1 MVTLGLI
8 AVFALVALFAASASA
23 EAPEYG
29 RCLAHTG
36 GKWKT
41 SGCTAAAKPGE
52 EKFEWYPYS
61 GPAANGEEKAV
72 VNKAFTSKSTE
83 GTLIRLEGVGEA
95 TGGVKT
101 KVFCKGETSSGE
113 VTGPKTS
120 VASKIVFTG
129 CESSGAKCNLFEG
142 AEGEVR
148 WNDVEGQLVVEKFG
162 YNKEKKVAVPAR
174 NKVANEYTP
183 KGQEFFTQFECG
195 SLTVQVKRH
204 VLSPVTA
211 NIMLSATTVKFAAL
225 GGNQKPEHVA
235 LSINTE
241 TGQETF
247 GPELSLEAWF
257 EEFQPVPLEECG
269 LTLTTL
275 QTNEEALEIDTVI

>member
-1 MVTLGLI
+1 VALGLI
-8 AVFALVALFAASASA
+8 AVLAAAALFAASASA
-23 EAPEYG
+23 EPPEYG

-41 SGCTAAAKPGE
+41 SGCTTAAKPGE

-72 VNKAFTSKSTE
+72 VNKAFTGKSTE
-83 GTLIRLEGVGEA
+83 GTLIRLEATGEA
-95 TGGVKT
+95 HGGFKT

-113 VTGPKTS
+113 VTGPKTN

-129 CESSGAKCNLFEG
+129 CEVSSGAKCRTFG
-142 AEGEVR
+142 AAEGEVR

-162 YNKEKKVAVPAR
+162 YNKEKKAAVPAR

-195 SLTVQVKRH
+195 SLTVQVKGH

-211 NIMLSATTVKFAAL
+211 NIMLNATTVKFTAL

-269 LTLTTL
+269 LTLTTV
-275 QTNEEALEIDTVI
+275 QTNGEALEIDTVI